1 MLNIQSKHEWAF
13 LKSKA
18 GFGQVLLYSSISK
31 RIVCFASDNM
41 INVKHSRLFTS
52 ITSSN
57 LQIHSDKVLHVIS
70 SLSIIIH
77 Y

>member
-18 GFGQVLLYSSISK
+18 GFGQLVLYGSISK
-31 RIVCFASDNM
+31 RIVCLASDNM
-41 INVKHSRLFTS
+41 INVKHSWLFTG

-57 LQIHSDKVLHVIS
+57 L
-70 SLSIIIH
+70 
-77 Y
+77 

>member
-18 GFGQVLLYSSISK
+18 GFGQLVLYGSISK
-31 RIVCFASDNM
+31 RIVCLASDNV
-41 INVKHSRLFTS
+41 INVKHSWLFTG

-57 LQIHSDKVLHVIS
+57 L
-70 SLSIIIH
+70 
-77 Y
+77 

>member
-1 MLNIQSKHEWAF
+1 MLTSQSKHEWAF

-18 GFGQVLLYSSISK
+18 GFGQLVLYSSISK
-31 RIVCFASDNM
+31 GIVCFASDNM
-41 INVKHSRLFTS
+41 INAKHSWLFTI

-57 LQIHSDKVLHVIS
+57 LQIHSDKVLHVIF
-70 SLSIIIH
+70 SLSIIIN